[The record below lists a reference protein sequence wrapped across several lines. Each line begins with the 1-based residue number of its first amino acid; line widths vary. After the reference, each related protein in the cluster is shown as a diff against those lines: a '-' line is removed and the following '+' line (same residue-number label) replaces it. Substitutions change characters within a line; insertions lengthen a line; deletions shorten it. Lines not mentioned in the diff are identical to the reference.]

1 MSEDIEKKPLKV
13 DKKIDETDKAKITVK
28 AEKVEKT
35 AKTEVEKPKNIEK
48 STEPKEKAK
57 KIEKFEQPK
66 RDMKS
71 EQKGESR
78 EGFKR
83 FKKIGKKRVCNFC
96 VEKAKSIDYKDAAKL
111 KHYVTEKG
119 KILPRRQ
126 TGTCSKHQRALA
138 MAIKRARI
146 MALLPFKAD

>member
-1 MSEDIEKKPLKV
+1 
-13 DKKIDETDKAKITVK
+13 
-28 AEKVEKT
+28 
-35 AKTEVEKPKNIEK
+35 
-48 STEPKEKAK
+48 
-57 KIEKFEQPK
+57 
-66 RDMKS
+66 MKG
-71 EQKGESR
+71 EQKGEPR

-83 FKKIGKKRVCNFC
+83 FKKMGKKRVCNFC
-96 VEKAKSIDYKDAAKL
+96 VEKAKSIDYKDTAKL